1 MERSDSVDYE
11 IDVNYYINESDRSK
25 VSEIQKAV
33 TEAVDAYTKWQ
44 SEKIGRDISPDRLM
58 YYIMATG
65 VKRVVIMSPSAT
77 VIESGQVAKCGNKSV
92 QYGGI
97 EDD

>member
-1 MERSDSVDYE
+1 MEDGECPSDELVAAVASAVKNPAKKSLNDYITVNKPTTVDYE

-44 SEKIGRDISPDRLM
+44 SEKIDVTYHL
-58 YYIMATG
+58 
-65 VKRVVIMSPSAT
+65 T
-77 VIESGQVAKCGNKSV
+77 V
-92 QYGGI
+92 
-97 EDD
+97 